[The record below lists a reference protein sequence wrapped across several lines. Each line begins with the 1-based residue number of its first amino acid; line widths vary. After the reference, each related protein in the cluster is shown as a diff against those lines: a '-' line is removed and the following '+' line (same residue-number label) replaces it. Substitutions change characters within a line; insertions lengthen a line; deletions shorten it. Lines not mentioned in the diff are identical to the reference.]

1 VCHRE
6 EEHRDLGARRPP
18 SCSRGQEGIA

>member
-1 VCHRE
+1 VCHCE
-6 EEHRDLGARRPP
+6 EEHRGSGARRPP